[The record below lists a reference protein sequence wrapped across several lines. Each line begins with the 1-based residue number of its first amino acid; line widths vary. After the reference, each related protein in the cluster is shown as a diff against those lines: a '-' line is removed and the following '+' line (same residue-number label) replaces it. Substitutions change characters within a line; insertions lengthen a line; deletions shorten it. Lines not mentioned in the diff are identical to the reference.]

1 MNSRAP
7 AVTLRRMTTADVDAV
22 FELDQRSF
30 ASPWPRR
37 SFEFEVT
44 ENEASHQ
51 WVAELDGLVVGA
63 IVVWLLVDEAHIATI
78 AVEPELRGRGIAARL
93 VCAAL
98 QALAAQGAVSAAL
111 EVRPSNEAAL
121 RLYQRFGFVEVGRRK
136 AYYQD
141 NGEDALLMD
150 LNPLDAAALERLCA
164 A

>member
-7 AVTLRRMTTADVDAV
+7 VVALRRMRHEDIDAV

-30 ASPWPRR
+30 ANPWPRR
-37 SFEFEVT
+37 SFEFELN
-44 ENEASHQ
+44 ENTASHQ
-51 WVAELDGLVVGA
+51 WVAEVDGRVVGA

-98 QALAAQGAVSAAL
+98 RALAAQGAVSAAL

-121 RLYQRFGFVEVGRRK
+121 RLYQHFGFVEVGRRK

-150 LNPLDAAALERLCA
+150 LNPLDATALQRLCVA
-164 A
+164 